1 MDDGIGVTSVG
12 GRRYSL
18 AMEAKGTNGTAV
30 FDGQMLTI
38 RRGMIG
44 NQARGEKV
52 IPLASI
58 GAVQMR
64 KPSFGALMADGVWSV
79 SVLGEMQSSTSKRG
93 RGQARK
99 ESRSDENSIIIKPGQ
114 VGEFQA
120 LTDAINAAKAGGGAP
135 VVQAT
140 PVVDQ
145 DREAVIAQLRQL
157 GSMHHRGAL
166 DDQAFIRE
174 LHELLPRL

>member
-1 MDDGIGVTSVG
+1 
-12 GRRYSL
+12 
-18 AMEAKGTNGTAV
+18 MEAKGTNGTAI

-64 KPSFGALMADGVWSV
+64 KPSFGALVADGAWSV
-79 SVLGEMQSSTSKRG
+79 SVLGEMQSSSSKRG

-99 ESRSDENSIIIKPGQ
+99 ESRGDENSIIFRPTQAGA
-114 VGEFQA
+114 FQR
-120 LTDAINAAKAGGGAP
+120 LTDAINAAKAGGAVPPVPAQAVPAAP
-135 VVQAT
+135 VV
-140 PVVDQ
+140 DHG
-145 DREAVIAQLRQL
+145 REALIAQLRQL
-157 GSMHHRGAL
+157 GSMHHSGAI
-166 DDQAFIRE
+166 DDATFIRE
-174 LHELLPRL
+174 MHTLLPRL